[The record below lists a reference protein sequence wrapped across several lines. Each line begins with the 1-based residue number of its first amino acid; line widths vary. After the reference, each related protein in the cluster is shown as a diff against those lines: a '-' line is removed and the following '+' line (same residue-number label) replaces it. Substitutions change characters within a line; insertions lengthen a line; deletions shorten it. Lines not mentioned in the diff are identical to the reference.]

1 MLGLINRS
9 IECFLRDTYG
19 DKTWGRVAS
28 QTGVTR
34 FEVLLSYDDHLT
46 ELLLDQAQSVLAK
59 DRSQLLEDLGTYIVA
74 HPKQESVRRLM
85 RFGGAD
91 FPDFILSLDD
101 LADRARLAISDL
113 QLPQIEAWQDEADHY
128 SIFCRSIFP
137 GCGHVLAG
145 LIRAMSD
152 DYGALS
158 VVDYEGVDG
167 ASEVLAVQLLDTTF
181 SEGRDFVLSVE
192 TA

>member
-85 RFGGAD
+85 RFGGA
-91 FPDFILSLDD
+91 
-101 LADRARLAISDL
+101 
-113 QLPQIEAWQDEADHY
+113 
-128 SIFCRSIFP
+128 
-137 GCGHVLAG
+137 
-145 LIRAMSD
+145 
-152 DYGALS
+152 
-158 VVDYEGVDG
+158 
-167 ASEVLAVQLLDTTF
+167 
-181 SEGRDFVLSVE
+181 
-192 TA
+192 